1 MESLRNLIFCIK
13 LFEIKTWDCVN
24 IKHFYINQE
33 ISISALIYIVFFNL
47 CYINRATIN
56 QRKEVIPN
64 NADISSLGLF
74 FKVDNGKEYYD
85 SVMTNSLEEP
95 KWTDVF
101 QLTMMNETEIIFFQL
116 MLNDRNTN
124 SIRVIDTF
132 DLRGGEIISG
142 LDANKQYKDTI
153 VTSSG
158 NEYFVFIKKKGDE
171 LTKLKLIEKKIE
183 SKNTIYARLNQIL
196 VIAKEGMENLI
207 NKNGMDL
214 IKEWGFMSKKG
225 KNNDSKNINSKELS
239 QEENKVATGV
249 IKQKL
254 KQAANIPRVSKTV
267 GLSISY

>member
-1 MESLRNLIFCIK
+1 MKIEVS
-13 LFEIKTWDCVN
+13 
-24 IKHFYINQE
+24 
-33 ISISALIYIVFFNL
+33 
-47 CYINRATIN
+47 INRATIK

-64 NADISSLGLF
+64 NADVSYLGLF

-95 KWTDVF
+95 QWTDVF
-101 QLTMMNETEIIFFQL
+101 QLTMMNEAEIIFFQL
-116 MLNDRNTN
+116 MLNDKNTN

-142 LDANKQYKDTI
+142 LDAHKQYKDTI

-183 SKNTIYARLNQIL
+183 SKNTVYTRLNQIL
-196 VIAKEGMENLI
+196 VIAKESMENLI